1 MVGRVAEVNQASP
14 AGRGCEVGFHR
25 GLIEG
30 DPLSHSGRGDS
41 SVVDL
46 SLPSTPHQ
54 AKFIPKD
61 QLETQQWMAIL
72 RLTPFNNLSPL
83 VCDAGHQVKIAIVM
97 VSETH
102 WIFLQETLH
111 RVCRTETTLIGQT
124 LDVCATCHPNATCEE
139 KVDGTGKVCNCMY
152 GFLGNGRTYCQDKD
166 ECQMGTSKICGKN
179 TACHNTYG
187 SYYCTCL
194 TGYSPSNSM
203 AIFIPNDGTHCQ
215 DIDECRIQGICGEGG
230 QCTNIPGNFHC
241 HCQVGYRVQN
251 GAEPFHPHQDQAV
264 CKAIDCGQPPLAENA
279 VRLSATGTRY
289 GSIAKFACAE
299 GFLRNSGDNFA
310 ICGTEG
316 VWKGPSLLCE
326 EVDCGSP
333 PALPHSVM
341 FWDQRTNMG
350 SEVFYQCNFGYK
362 NVGEGNVSHCNAD
375 GQWDKSAL
383 LCEAILCGDPPILP
397 HTGQVWNG
405 STNPGST
412 VLYYCKEG
420 FYRAGG
426 GNISYCTE
434 YGYWTNVTLSCKEIT
449 CGDPSILPHTGQVW
463 NGSTNPGSTVLYYC
477 EKGFYRA
484 GGGNNSYC
492 TEYGYWTNATLSC
505 KEITCGDP
513 SILPHTGQVWNG
525 STNPGSTVLYYCE
538 KGFYRAGGGNNSYCT
553 EYGYWTNAT
562 LSCKE
567 ITCGDPSILP
577 HTGQVWNGSTNPGS
591 TVLYYCKEGF
601 YRAGGGNISY
611 CTEYGYW
618 TNATLSCKEITCGN
632 PPILPHTGQVW
643 NGSTNPGSTVLYYC
657 KEGFYRAG
665 GGNNS
670 YCTEYGYWTNATLS
684 CKEVDC
690 GSPPA
695 LPHSVMF
702 WDQRTNM
709 GSEVFYQCN
718 FGYKNVGEGNVSH
731 CMADGAW
738 DQITFL
744 CEEIDCGE
752 PLFIP
757 NTKMIWNRT
766 SLIGSVVYY
775 QCVEGYY
782 NTSGINYT
790 ECGENGLWTDIKL
803 QCEEVNCGPP
813 LTLPHANMQWTN
825 RTGLGSVIEYI
836 CKQGFYQAGGNSLST
851 CTPSGQWG
859 IVSIICKAKCGPV
872 PALANSEVVW
882 QNVSAVMHRCV
893 EGFHSWRGRNT
904 SLCDIHGK
912 WQSATIRCREIKP
925 PISDLV
931 FLNEKCLRWKADKYE
946 ADAENYQVEIVGFR
960 AYQRSFHDKRK
971 KLLRSISDHP
981 EICLNLLPVTN
992 YTFSITALSARFTS
1006 TLTAKT
1012 SLREPQAPEIVY
1024 SEVEAP
1030 LPTLWLR
1037 RFPNTLDPISFYQV
1051 FVCPLDGF
1059 LLFDC
1064 SSTRN
1069 PDFSIQRKSHGLYI
1083 TAQVHLIDV
1092 WKKMNLTVGD
1102 GRYYG
1107 GFYNAPLQNGRD
1119 YYIILRAVSHWGGA
1133 SKHCCFIWAKVS
1145 GTSYLMKVSSLYA
1158 AGSIGV
1164 VALAMCLGYCY
1175 TWFFKKT

>member
-434 YGYWTNVTLSCKEIT
+434 YGYWTNV
-449 CGDPSILPHTGQVW
+449 
-463 NGSTNPGSTVLYYC
+463 
-477 EKGFYRA
+477 
-484 GGGNNSYC
+484 
-492 TEYGYWTNATLSC
+492 
-505 KEITCGDP
+505 
-513 SILPHTGQVWNG
+513 
-525 STNPGSTVLYYCE
+525 
-538 KGFYRAGGGNNSYCT
+538 
-553 EYGYWTNAT
+553 
-562 LSCKE
+562 
-567 ITCGDPSILP
+567 
-577 HTGQVWNGSTNPGS
+577 
-591 TVLYYCKEGF
+591 
-601 YRAGGGNISY
+601 
-611 CTEYGYW
+611 
-618 TNATLSCKEITCGN
+618 
-632 PPILPHTGQVW
+632 
-643 NGSTNPGSTVLYYC
+643 
-657 KEGFYRAG
+657 
-665 GGNNS
+665 
-670 YCTEYGYWTNATLS
+670 TLS